1 VGHDA
6 EDAEEVVF
14 AEVVVD
20 GGMKVGGGDLPEAA
34 AAEVVEGDGSG
45 VVVGEVAVV
54 AGEVFS
60 EGVGDDFTFLLGL
73 GHAVVKTPVV
83 GCGGREPMSQ

>member
-1 VGHDA
+1 MGHDA
-6 EDAEEVVF
+6 QDAEEVVF

-20 GGMKVGGGDLPEAA
+20 GGVSVGGSDLPEPA
-34 AAEVVEGDGSG
+34 AAEVVEGDGGG

-60 EGVGDDFTFLLGL
+60 KGVGDDFVHVDGDDFTFGGL
-73 GHAVVKTPVV
+73 RGHVAV
-83 GCGGREPMSQ
+83 RLR